1 MLLAP
6 QLGGVW
12 ASMAGLAGGS
22 SIVLALSFFGLRT
35 RHHDQAAALSGMAQS
50 VGYVLAAAGPIAAGA
65 LHDATGSWTP
75 ALAILTGLLVV
86 LAVFG
91 YLAGRARVIAD

>member
-1 MLLAP
+1 
-6 QLGGVW
+6 
-12 ASMAGLAGGS
+12 
-22 SIVLALSFFGLRT
+22 
-35 RHHDQAAALSGMAQS
+35 MAQS

-75 ALAILTGLLVV
+75 ALAILVGLLAV
-86 LAVFG
+86 LGVFG